1 MRNRMWASKSSR
13 KALAS
18 QGQTLLSVMEGCY
31 KAPAHTGATK
41 VNNGTVCMA
50 YKESNNGPHHSR
62 KIRSDGALASFQ
74 QH

>member
-1 MRNRMWASKSSR
+1 MWASKSSR

-41 VNNGTVCMA
+41 ANNGTVCMA
-50 YKESNNGPHHSR
+50 YKEGNNGPHIVG
-62 KIRSDGALASFQ
+62 IRSDGALASFQ